1 MLKKYFF
8 ISCISF
14 IFFSCTKENYPE
26 TPEVIK
32 PEEKEAESLTTRMTK
47 NMDVWTDNRVIN
59 VFEQGEIRL
68 YEKDNHKD
76 HFTFFLWEKEVVDSI
91 VWHID
96 DIMHY
101 SSSVSP
107 FRYMTGVTF
116 NKPGDYKFNLLVY
129 KDSKVVKQAN
139 LTIRA
144 IAGKDFFNVNWE
156 NPPTRSIVGQSFSY
170 KKGYRIDQTYIKGQY
185 PYSYVNLYYGDQF
198 RKQTPEKE
206 KEYLMEVARESFG
219 SPTLTTTNNQQ
230 AELNDKYNKL
240 FKNKLNH
247 LPIAIW
253 ERGKS
258 SIALIGTP
266 KDAIKTYQIVA
277 EPKH

>member
-1 MLKKYFF
+1 MLKKYLL
-8 ISCISF
+8 IGCISF
-14 IFFSCTKENYPE
+14 IFFSCTKGNYPE

-59 VFEQGEIRL
+59 VFEEGKIRI
-68 YEKDNHKD
+68 YDKEEHTD
-76 HFTFFLWEKEVVDSI
+76 HYTFFQLDTEVVDSI

-101 SSSVSP
+101 SSGVNP
-107 FRYMTGVTF
+107 FRTMTGVTF
-116 NKPGDYKFNLLVY
+116 DKPGEYKFNLLVY

-156 NPPTRSIVGQSFSY
+156 TPPTRSIVGQSFSY
-170 KKGYRIDQTYIKGQY
+170 KKGYRIDQTYIKEQY

-253 ERGKS
+253 ERGTS
-258 SIALIGTP
+258 SIALVGTP
-266 KDAIKTYQIVA
+266 KDAIETYQIVA
-277 EPKH
+277 EPKY

>member
-1 MLKKYFF
+1 
-8 ISCISF
+8 
-14 IFFSCTKENYPE
+14 
-26 TPEVIK
+26 
-32 PEEKEAESLTTRMTK
+32 
-47 NMDVWTDNRVIN
+47 MDVWTDNRVIN
-59 VFEQGEIRL
+59 VFEEGKIRV
-68 YEKDNHKD
+68 YDKEEHTD
-76 HFTFFLWEKEVVDSI
+76 HYTFFQLDKEVVDSI

-101 SSSVSP
+101 SSGVNP
-107 FRYMTGVTF
+107 FRTMTGVTF
-116 NKPGDYKFNLLVY
+116 DKPGEYKFNLLVY

-156 NPPTRSIVGQSFSY
+156 TPPTRSIVGQSFSY

-253 ERGKS
+253 ERGTS
-258 SIALIGTP
+258 SIALVGTP
-266 KDAIKTYQIVA
+266 KDAIETYQIIA
-277 EPKH
+277 EPKY